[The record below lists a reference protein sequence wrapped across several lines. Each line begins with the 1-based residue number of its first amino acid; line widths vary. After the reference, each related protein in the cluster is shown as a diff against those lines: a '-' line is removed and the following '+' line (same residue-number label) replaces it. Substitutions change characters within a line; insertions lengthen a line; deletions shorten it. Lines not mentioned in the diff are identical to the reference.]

1 MTLNVNPGAVGMSAA
16 TEVGIATDLAASSGA
31 TSEALLVNMPMAL
44 DADSLAF
51 AEALSG
57 AGAAYTGVK
66 AEHVAELVP
75 QHHAPVDVAVRRRH
89 RGDHLAEAH
98 AERAQVGQPDGAHAV
113 VIRVLVQLDGDRDL
127 GREAVALRHVGNPW
141 RSCVCA

>member
-1 MTLNVNPGAVGMSAA
+1 MTLNVNPAAVGMSAA

-31 TSEALLVNMPMAL
+31 TSEALLVNVPMAL

-66 AEHVAELVP
+66 AEHVAERGIYAGS
-75 QHHAPVDVAVRRRH
+75 QTAASAAYEASEAIRAVENT
-89 RGDHLAEAH
+89 L
-98 AERAQVGQPDGAHAV
+98 
-113 VIRVLVQLDGDRDL
+113 
-127 GREAVALRHVGNPW
+127 
-141 RSCVCA
+141 S